1 MTDQNSN
8 QGNMGSGVNPQDPQN
23 NQQEIKTINDEVLTP
38 PPTMGDQG
46 QMGGGM
52 PTPPPSMGGQWPMG
66 GGMPT
71 PPPTMGNQGQ
81 MGGMPTPPP
90 TMGGQWPMGGG
101 MPTPPP
107 TMGGQW
113 PMGGGMPTP
122 PRQEEDKTPANFQLG
137 KLFTNRLNVPVGE
150 HILNFDEQRF
160 INLLAGSISLSKA
173 EKKRIIDSIP
183 KLKQEQID
191 ELIRIFEE
199 ERFKFSQ
206 LSKKHVPQLE
216 KLAIQHHADWVSLED
231 DYNHANVQKEDDAK
245 AAEIRKNLGL

>member
-81 MGGMPTPPP
+81 M
-90 TMGGQWPMGGG
+90 GG